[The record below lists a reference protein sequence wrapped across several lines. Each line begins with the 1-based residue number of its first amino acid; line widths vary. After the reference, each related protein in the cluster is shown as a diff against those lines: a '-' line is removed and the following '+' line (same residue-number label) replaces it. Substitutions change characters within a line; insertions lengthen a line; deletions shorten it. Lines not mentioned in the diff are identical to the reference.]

1 LAEVVSMLA
10 GGNMADVHTVLR
22 HLIFRKVLEVVPDG
36 SIEYEHESVKI
47 RANASM
53 GGMGGRIPTLFLPPE
68 MRHASKGMFE
78 RLSSKQQ
85 EMIQVASLLDLIF
98 TVQRLFDILRRK
110 GWEEYDVLQYAGQL
124 VLDDIFEIA
133 PREGIGKCAPLLPM
147 RAVSSAE
154 RETDRLEQ
162 VRAV

>member
-1 LAEVVSMLA
+1 M
-10 GGNMADVHTVLR
+10 
-22 HLIFRKVLEVVPDG
+22 FRQVLEVLPDG
-36 SIEYEHESVKI
+36 TIEYEHQSVKL
-47 RANASM
+47 RAHSNL
-53 GGMGGRIPTLFLPPE
+53 GGMPGRIPTLFLPPE
-68 MRHASKGMFE
+68 MRHAAKGMFE
-78 RLSSKQQ
+78 RLSAKQQ

-98 TVQRLFDILRRK
+98 TVQRLCDILARK

-133 PREGIGKCAPLLPM
+133 PKEGIGKCAPVLPI

-162 VRAV
+162 VT